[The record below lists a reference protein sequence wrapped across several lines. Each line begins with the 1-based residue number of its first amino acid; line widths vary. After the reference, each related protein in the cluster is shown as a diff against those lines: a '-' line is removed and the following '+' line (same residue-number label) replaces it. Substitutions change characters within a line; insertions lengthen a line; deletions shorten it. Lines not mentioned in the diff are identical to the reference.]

1 MLCTPISSNNIS
13 WIHPLPQGNSLLSI
27 THVDDI
33 LFTVGEYGTIMK
45 SVDYGEN
52 WDFENK
58 VCGIETYLRDVTFC
72 DADIGLIVGDDGV
85 VLRTENG
92 GNFWNLIDSGIN
104 ADILC
109 IEFIDVTTAYAGTS
123 QGLYKTTD
131 LGNEWL
137 FCGLYGY
144 IKSINFLTEQ
154 IGFLTRGNQIF
165 KTEDGGNNWYCIY
178 NLTIGDSNWI
188 SDICFF
194 NDSIGLFVGGFY
206 DDGFPDPNVVIYK
219 TYNGGIDWSQ
229 KQMSLGA
236 VISISNQNNYVYTP
250 IGIDD
255 YMFGSIYQSDD
266 YGENWYVSYNSGNP
280 PIYSISLLN
289 DLAIAVGYG
298 GKILKQEINNTFWD
312 EIGLYLSFR
321 LVDIQFVNSEI
332 GYLSTY
338 DDYIYKSQDG
348 GNTWEYVNSNTL
360 INKFFFI
367 NEDLGFGLGYGT
379 TSGMIYKTI
388 DGGLNWQWVYFSTS
402 SNHHTDIFFVNSEIG
417 FVAGY
422 LYTSDYI
429 LITEDGGENWQSIN
443 IDEVGTIMDIC
454 FINEDIGFFVDGQNV
469 FKTIN
474 GGYNWLNCYSTYGIY
489 SIFFPSQQT
498 GYIVGY
504 NNDIIKTIDCG
515 NNWFSLSTP
524 LNEHHNA
531 YFINDDI
538 GFVSGDINFIK
549 TEDGGNSWQVYDYL
563 TSVFNNLSKILFFD
577 ENHGLIVGDQCIFRY
592 EDETGFSDCV
602 LISSN
607 DRLINYPN
615 PFNPSTT
622 ISFSTAEDAENVE
635 IEIYNIKGQKV
646 KELLIVTP
654 SPDHIFSVTWDG
666 MDGNNQPVS
675 SGIYF
680 CKLKT
685 GNKNIIKKML
695 LLK

>member
-1 MLCTPISSNNIS
+1 
-13 WIHPLPQGNSLLSI
+13 
-27 THVDDI
+27 
-33 LFTVGEYGTIMK
+33 
-45 SVDYGEN
+45 
-52 WDFENK
+52 
-58 VCGIETYLRDVTFC
+58 
-72 DADIGLIVGDDGV
+72 
-85 VLRTENG
+85 
-92 GNFWNLIDSGIN
+92 
-104 ADILC
+104 
-109 IEFIDVTTAYAGTS
+109 
-123 QGLYKTTD
+123 
-131 LGNEWL
+131 
-137 FCGLYGY
+137 
-144 IKSINFLTEQ
+144 
-154 IGFLTRGNQIF
+154 
-165 KTEDGGNNWYCIY
+165 
-178 NLTIGDSNWI
+178 
-188 SDICFF
+188 
-194 NDSIGLFVGGFY
+194 
-206 DDGFPDPNVVIYK
+206 
-219 TYNGGIDWSQ
+219 
-229 KQMSLGA
+229 MSLGA